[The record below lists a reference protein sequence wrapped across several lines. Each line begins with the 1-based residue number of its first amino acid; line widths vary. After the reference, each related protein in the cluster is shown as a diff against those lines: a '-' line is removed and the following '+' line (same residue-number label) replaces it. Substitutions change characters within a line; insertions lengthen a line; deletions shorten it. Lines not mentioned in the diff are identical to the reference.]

1 MGGAFGPSR
10 FTIPNGTAVGEA
22 CGWSVVGITPYPALS
37 IRQLRNSSCAILPFC
52 IPSIQHYLGCA
63 HLHIITLAA
72 QKGGVGK
79 TTLAVNLAVA
89 AEAAGI
95 KTALFDL
102 DPQESA
108 TAWSERRTAES
119 PHVEPISARRLDQAI
134 DAAEASGFGLT
145 IIDTPPA
152 AGAEAAAAAQRADLV
167 VIPCRP
173 SLIDLDAIKRTAQLI
188 TSTGRTGV
196 VVLNAAPPTAT
207 TLLDDAR
214 TLAEATGLRV
224 ARAVLRERSAYRAA
238 WPYGLGVIE
247 HEPKGKAALEIA
259 ALQKHIFDDLMNC
272 TPANVKA

>member
-1 MGGAFGPSR
+1 MQ
-10 FTIPNGTAVGEA
+10 V
-22 CGWSVVGITPYPALS
+22 
-37 IRQLRNSSCAILPFC
+37 
-52 IPSIQHYLGCA
+52 
-63 HLHIITLAA
+63 ITLAA

-89 AEAAGI
+89 AQAAGI

-108 TAWSERRTAES
+108 TAWSEHRKAEL

-134 DAAEASGFGLT
+134 DAAETNGFELT

-167 VIPCRP
+167 LIPCRP
-173 SLIDLDAIKRTAQLI
+173 SLVDLDAIKRTAQLI
-188 TSTGRTGV
+188 TSTGRMGL

-214 TLAEATGLRV
+214 TLAGATGLQV

-247 HEPKGKAALEIA
+247 HEPKGKAAQEIA
-259 ALQKHIFDDLMNC
+259 SLQDFICEELKTC

>member
-1 MGGAFGPSR
+1 M
-10 FTIPNGTAVGEA
+10 
-22 CGWSVVGITPYPALS
+22 
-37 IRQLRNSSCAILPFC
+37 Q
-52 IPSIQHYLGCA
+52 
-63 HLHIITLAA
+63 IITLAA

-89 AEAAGI
+89 AQAAGI
-95 KTALFDL
+95 RTALFDL

-108 TAWSERRTAES
+108 TAWSERREAEL

-134 DAAEASGFGLT
+134 DAAEANGFALT

-188 TSTGRTGV
+188 TSTGRAGV
-196 VVLNAAPPTAT
+196 VVLNAAPPTAS

-224 ARAVLRERSAYRAA
+224 ARTVLRERSAYRAA

-247 HEPKGKAALEIA
+247 HEPKGNAAQEVA
-259 ALQKHIFDDLMNC
+259 ALQKHLLDDLINC

>member
-1 MGGAFGPSR
+1 MKKILA
-10 FTIPNGTAVGEA
+10 
-22 CGWSVVGITPYPALS
+22 IT
-37 IRQLRNSSCAILPFC
+37 N
-52 IPSIQHYLGCA
+52 
-63 HLHIITLAA
+63 

-89 AEAAGI
+89 AQAAGI
-95 KTALFDL
+95 RTALFDL

-108 TAWSERRTAES
+108 TAWSERREAEL

-134 DAAEASGFGLT
+134 DAAEANGFALT

-188 TSTGRTGV
+188 TSTGRAGV
-196 VVLNAAPPTAT
+196 VVLNAAPPTAS

-224 ARAVLRERSAYRAA
+224 ARTVLRERSAYRAA

-247 HEPKGKAALEIA
+247 HEPKGKAAQEVA
-259 ALQKHIFDDLMNC
+259 ALQKHLLDDLINC

>member
-1 MGGAFGPSR
+1 M
-10 FTIPNGTAVGEA
+10 
-22 CGWSVVGITPYPALS
+22 
-37 IRQLRNSSCAILPFC
+37 Q
-52 IPSIQHYLGCA
+52 
-63 HLHIITLAA
+63 IITLAA

-89 AEAAGI
+89 AQAVGI

-108 TAWSERRTAES
+108 TAWSERRTAEL
-119 PHVEPISARRLDQAI
+119 PHVEPISARRLNQAI
-134 DAAEASGFGLT
+134 DAAEANGFALT

-152 AGAEAAAAAQRADLV
+152 AGSEAAAAAQRADLI

-188 TSTGRTGV
+188 ISTGRTGA

-224 ARAVLRERSAYRAA
+224 ARTVLRERSAYRAA

-247 HEPKGKAALEIA
+247 HEPKGKAAQEVA
-259 ALQKHIFDDLMNC
+259 ALQKHLFDDLMSC
-272 TPANVKA
+272 TPANMKA

>member
-1 MGGAFGPSR
+1 M
-10 FTIPNGTAVGEA
+10 
-22 CGWSVVGITPYPALS
+22 
-37 IRQLRNSSCAILPFC
+37 
-52 IPSIQHYLGCA
+52 
-63 HLHIITLAA
+63 TLAA

-89 AEAAGI
+89 AQAAGI
-95 KTALFDL
+95 RTALFDL

-108 TAWSERRTAES
+108 TAWSERREAEL

-134 DAAEASGFGLT
+134 DAAEANGFALT

-188 TSTGRTGV
+188 TSTGRAGV
-196 VVLNAAPPTAT
+196 VVLNAAPPTAS

-224 ARAVLRERSAYRAA
+224 ARTVLRERSAYRAA

-247 HEPKGKAALEIA
+247 HEPKGKAAQEVA
-259 ALQKHIFDDLMNC
+259 ALQKHLLDDLINC

>member
-1 MGGAFGPSR
+1 M
-10 FTIPNGTAVGEA
+10 
-22 CGWSVVGITPYPALS
+22 
-37 IRQLRNSSCAILPFC
+37 Q
-52 IPSIQHYLGCA
+52 
-63 HLHIITLAA
+63 IITLAA

-89 AEAAGI
+89 AQAAGI

-108 TAWSERRTAES
+108 TAWSERREAEL

-134 DAAEASGFGLT
+134 DAARANGFALT

-188 TSTGRTGV
+188 ASTGRTGV
-196 VVLNAAPPTAT
+196 VVLNAAPPTAS

-224 ARAVLRERSAYRAA
+224 ARIVLRERSAYRAA

-247 HEPKGKAALEIA
+247 HEPKGKAAQEVA
-259 ALQKHIFDDLMNC
+259 ALQKHLLDDLIDC
-272 TPANVKA
+272 TPANAKA

>member
-1 MGGAFGPSR
+1 MQ
-10 FTIPNGTAVGEA
+10 V
-22 CGWSVVGITPYPALS
+22 
-37 IRQLRNSSCAILPFC
+37 
-52 IPSIQHYLGCA
+52 
-63 HLHIITLAA
+63 ITLAA

-89 AEAAGI
+89 AQAAGI

-108 TAWSERRTAES
+108 TAWSERRKAEL

-134 DAAEASGFGLT
+134 DAAETNGFELT

-167 VIPCRP
+167 LIPCRP
-173 SLIDLDAIKRTAQLI
+173 SLVDLDAIKRTAQLI
-188 TSTGRTGV
+188 TSTGRMGL

-214 TLAEATGLRV
+214 TLAGATGLRV

-247 HEPKGKAALEIA
+247 HEPKGKAAQEIA
-259 ALQKHIFDDLMNC
+259 SLQDFIFEELKAC

>member
-1 MGGAFGPSR
+1 M
-10 FTIPNGTAVGEA
+10 
-22 CGWSVVGITPYPALS
+22 
-37 IRQLRNSSCAILPFC
+37 Q
-52 IPSIQHYLGCA
+52 
-63 HLHIITLAA
+63 IITLAA

-79 TTLAVNLAVA
+79 TTLAVNLAVSA
-89 AEAAGI
+89 QATGI
-95 KTALFDL
+95 KTVLFDL

-108 TAWSERRTAES
+108 TAWSERREAEL

-134 DAAEASGFGLT
+134 SAAEANGFGLT

-152 AGAEAAAAAQRADLV
+152 AGTEAAAAAQRAGIV

-207 TLLDDAR
+207 TLLEDAR
-214 TLAEATGLRV
+214 TLAQATGLKV
-224 ARAVLRERSAYRAA
+224 SRAVLRERSAYRAA

-247 HEPKGKAALEIA
+247 YEPKGKAALEIA
-259 ALQKHIFDDLMNC
+259 ALQKHLLDDLMNC
-272 TPANVKA
+272 TPANLKG

>member
-1 MGGAFGPSR
+1 MQ
-10 FTIPNGTAVGEA
+10 V
-22 CGWSVVGITPYPALS
+22 
-37 IRQLRNSSCAILPFC
+37 
-52 IPSIQHYLGCA
+52 
-63 HLHIITLAA
+63 ITLAA

-89 AEAAGI
+89 AQMAGI

-108 TAWSERRTAES
+108 TAWSERREAEL

-134 DAAEASGFGLT
+134 DAAEANGFALT

-188 TSTGRTGV
+188 TSTGRAGV
-196 VVLNAAPPTAT
+196 VVLNAAPPTAS

-214 TLAEATGLRV
+214 TLAEATGLQV
-224 ARAVLRERSAYRAA
+224 ARAVLRERSVYRAA

-247 HEPKGKAALEIA
+247 HEPKGKAAQEVA
-259 ALQKHIFDDLMNC
+259 ALQKHIFDDLIGC
-272 TPANVKA
+272 TPAQLKV

>member
-1 MGGAFGPSR
+1 M
-10 FTIPNGTAVGEA
+10 
-22 CGWSVVGITPYPALS
+22 
-37 IRQLRNSSCAILPFC
+37 
-52 IPSIQHYLGCA
+52 
-63 HLHIITLAA
+63 HIITLAN

-89 AEAAGI
+89 AQAAGI
-95 KTALFDL
+95 RTALFDL

-108 TAWSERRTAES
+108 TAWSERREAEL

-134 DAAEASGFGLT
+134 DAAEANGFALT

-188 TSTGRTGV
+188 TSTGRAGV
-196 VVLNAAPPTAT
+196 VVLNAAPPTAS

-224 ARAVLRERSAYRAA
+224 ARTVLRERSAYRAA

-247 HEPKGKAALEIA
+247 HEPKGKAAQEVA
-259 ALQKHIFDDLMNC
+259 ALQKHLLDDLINC

>member
-1 MGGAFGPSR
+1 M
-10 FTIPNGTAVGEA
+10 
-22 CGWSVVGITPYPALS
+22 
-37 IRQLRNSSCAILPFC
+37 Q
-52 IPSIQHYLGCA
+52 
-63 HLHIITLAA
+63 IITLAA

-89 AEAAGI
+89 AQAAGI
-95 KTALFDL
+95 RTALFDL

-108 TAWSERRTAES
+108 TAWSERREAEL

-134 DAAEASGFGLT
+134 DAAEANGFALT

-188 TSTGRTGV
+188 TSTGRAGV
-196 VVLNAAPPTAT
+196 VVLNAAPPTAS

-224 ARAVLRERSAYRAA
+224 ARTVLRERSAYRAA

-247 HEPKGKAALEIA
+247 HEPKGKAAQEVA
-259 ALQKHIFDDLMNC
+259 ALQKHLLDDLINC
-272 TPANVKA
+272 TPANMKA

>member
-1 MGGAFGPSR
+1 M
-10 FTIPNGTAVGEA
+10 
-22 CGWSVVGITPYPALS
+22 
-37 IRQLRNSSCAILPFC
+37 Q
-52 IPSIQHYLGCA
+52 
-63 HLHIITLAA
+63 IITLAA

-79 TTLAVNLAVA
+79 TTVAVNLAVA
-89 AEAAGI
+89 AQASGI

-108 TAWSERRTAES
+108 TAWSERREAEF
-119 PHVEPISARRLDQAI
+119 PHVEPISARRLGQAI
-134 DAAEASGFGLT
+134 DAAEADGFGLVV
-145 IIDTPPA
+145 IDTPPA

-188 TSTGRTGV
+188 VSTGRPGL

-214 TLAEATGLRV
+214 TLAETTGLKV

-238 WPYGLGVIE
+238 WPYGLGVVE

-259 ALQKHIFDDLMNC
+259 ALQQFILEELQNC
-272 TPANVKA
+272 TPAKVKA

>member
-1 MGGAFGPSR
+1 
-10 FTIPNGTAVGEA
+10 V
-22 CGWSVVGITPYPALS
+22 
-37 IRQLRNSSCAILPFC
+37 Q
-52 IPSIQHYLGCA
+52 
-63 HLHIITLAA
+63 IITLAA

-89 AEAAGI
+89 AQAAGI
-95 KTALFDL
+95 RTALFDL

-108 TAWSERRTAES
+108 TAWSERREAEL

-134 DAAEASGFGLT
+134 DAAEANGFALT

-188 TSTGRTGV
+188 TSTGRAGV
-196 VVLNAAPPTAT
+196 VVLNAAPPTAS

-224 ARAVLRERSAYRAA
+224 ARTVLRERSAYRAA

-247 HEPKGKAALEIA
+247 HEPKGKAAQEVA
-259 ALQKHIFDDLMNC
+259 ALQKHLLDDLINC
-272 TPANVKA
+272 TPANMKA

>member
-1 MGGAFGPSR
+1 M
-10 FTIPNGTAVGEA
+10 
-22 CGWSVVGITPYPALS
+22 
-37 IRQLRNSSCAILPFC
+37 Q
-52 IPSIQHYLGCA
+52 
-63 HLHIITLAA
+63 IITLAA

-89 AEAAGI
+89 AQAAGI

-108 TAWSERRTAES
+108 TAWSERRTAEL
-119 PHVEPISARRLDQAI
+119 PHVEPISARRLNQAI
-134 DAAEASGFGLT
+134 DAAEANGFALT

-152 AGAEAAAAAQRADLV
+152 AGSEAAAAAQRADLI

-188 TSTGRTGV
+188 TSTGRAGA

-247 HEPKGKAALEIA
+247 HEPKGKAAQEVA
-259 ALQKHIFDDLMNC
+259 ALQKHLFDDLMSC

>member
-1 MGGAFGPSR
+1 M
-10 FTIPNGTAVGEA
+10 
-22 CGWSVVGITPYPALS
+22 
-37 IRQLRNSSCAILPFC
+37 Q
-52 IPSIQHYLGCA
+52 
-63 HLHIITLAA
+63 IITLAA

-79 TTLAVNLAVA
+79 TTMAVNLAVA
-89 AEAAGI
+89 AQVAGI

-108 TAWSERRTAES
+108 TAWSERREAEL
-119 PHVEPISARRLDQAI
+119 PHVEPISARRLNQAI
-134 DAAEASGFGLT
+134 DAAEANGFALT

-167 VIPCRP
+167 IIPCRP

-188 TSTGRTGV
+188 VSTGKTGI

-207 TLLDDAR
+207 ILLEDAR
-214 TLAEATGLRV
+214 VLAEATGLRV
-224 ARAVLRERSAYRAA
+224 ANVVLRERSAYRAA

-247 HEPKGKAALEIA
+247 HEPKSKAALEVA
-259 ALQKHIFDDLMNC
+259 ALHKHIFDDLISC

>member
-1 MGGAFGPSR
+1 M
-10 FTIPNGTAVGEA
+10 
-22 CGWSVVGITPYPALS
+22 
-37 IRQLRNSSCAILPFC
+37 Q
-52 IPSIQHYLGCA
+52 
-63 HLHIITLAA
+63 IITLAA

-89 AEAAGI
+89 AQAAGI

-108 TAWSERRTAES
+108 TAWSERREAEL

-134 DAAEASGFGLT
+134 DAAAANGFALT

-173 SLIDLDAIKRTAQLI
+173 SLIDLDAIRRTAQLI
-188 TSTGRTGV
+188 TSTGRAGV

-224 ARAVLRERSAYRAA
+224 ARAVLRERSVYRAA
-238 WPYGLGVIE
+238 WPYGLGVVE

-259 ALQKHIFDDLMNC
+259 TLQKHLLDDLMDC

>member
-1 MGGAFGPSR
+1 MQ
-10 FTIPNGTAVGEA
+10 V
-22 CGWSVVGITPYPALS
+22 
-37 IRQLRNSSCAILPFC
+37 
-52 IPSIQHYLGCA
+52 
-63 HLHIITLAA
+63 ITLAA

-89 AEAAGI
+89 AQLAGI

-108 TAWSERRTAES
+108 TAWSERRDAEL
-119 PHVEPISARRLDQAI
+119 PHVEPISARRLNQAI
-134 DAAEASGFGLT
+134 DAAAAGGFGLT

-167 VIPCRP
+167 LIPCRP

-188 TSTGRTGV
+188 TSTGRTGL
-196 VVLNAAPPTAT
+196 VVLNAAPPTAS

-224 ARAVLRERSAYRAA
+224 ARTVLRERSAFRAA
-238 WPYGLGVIE
+238 WPFGLGVIE
-247 HEPKGKAALEIA
+247 HEPKGKAAQEVA
-259 ALQKHIFDDLMNC
+259 SLQEFIFEKLKTC
-272 TPANVKA
+272 TPANMKA

>member
-1 MGGAFGPSR
+1 
-10 FTIPNGTAVGEA
+10 V
-22 CGWSVVGITPYPALS
+22 
-37 IRQLRNSSCAILPFC
+37 Q
-52 IPSIQHYLGCA
+52 
-63 HLHIITLAA
+63 IITLAA

-89 AEAAGI
+89 AQAAGI
-95 KTALFDL
+95 RTALFDL

-108 TAWSERRTAES
+108 TAWSERREAEL

-134 DAAEASGFGLT
+134 DAAEANGFALT

-188 TSTGRTGV
+188 TSTGRAGV
-196 VVLNAAPPTAT
+196 VVLNAAPPTAS

-224 ARAVLRERSAYRAA
+224 ARTVLRERSAYRAA

-247 HEPKGKAALEIA
+247 HEPKGKAAQEVA
-259 ALQKHIFDDLMNC
+259 ALQKHLLDDLINC

>member
-1 MGGAFGPSR
+1 M
-10 FTIPNGTAVGEA
+10 
-22 CGWSVVGITPYPALS
+22 
-37 IRQLRNSSCAILPFC
+37 Q
-52 IPSIQHYLGCA
+52 
-63 HLHIITLAA
+63 IITLAA

-89 AEAAGI
+89 AQAAGVR
-95 KTALFDL
+95 TALFDL

-108 TAWSERRTAES
+108 TAWSERREAEL

-134 DAAEASGFGLT
+134 DAAEANGFALT

-188 TSTGRTGV
+188 TSTGRAGV
-196 VVLNAAPPTAT
+196 VVLNAAPPTAS

-224 ARAVLRERSAYRAA
+224 ARTVLRERSAYRAA

-247 HEPKGKAALEIA
+247 HEPKGKAAQEVA
-259 ALQKHIFDDLMNC
+259 ALQKHLLDDLINC